1 MFHLRNSTN
10 QYGKYIVDLK
20 KVRNSFELSM
30 KIYSVLKRSVGCSQI
45 NGSQNCMCM
54 ASLKTGAFEYYT
66 KRTRLQSIRIPFHL
80 SGLVWFVFSF
90 FFFLALF
97 LIKQTKHRYTH
108 KYFIT
113 LIQRNERVHTN
124 KLVCLSSTIRV
135 DTDID
140 IAIDLY
146 CIYSSVSNS
155 FSHTNSNL
163 KIMQMEE
170 MQKLTQKK
178 SKHTYKQTQALAYK

>member
-1 MFHLRNSTN
+1 
-10 QYGKYIVDLK
+10 
-20 KVRNSFELSM
+20 M

-45 NGSQNCMCM
+45 NSSQNYMCM
-54 ASLKTGAFEYYT
+54 AWKPV
-66 KRTRLQSIRIPFHL
+66 RLNIVQREQNYRASEFCFIFLVPF
-80 SGLVWFVFSF
+80 GFSF

-113 LIQRNERVHTN
+113 QTPRNERVHTN
-124 KLVCLSSTIRV
+124 KLVCSSCTIRV
-135 DTDID
+135 DID

-178 SKHTYKQTQALAYK
+178 SKHTYEQTQALAYK